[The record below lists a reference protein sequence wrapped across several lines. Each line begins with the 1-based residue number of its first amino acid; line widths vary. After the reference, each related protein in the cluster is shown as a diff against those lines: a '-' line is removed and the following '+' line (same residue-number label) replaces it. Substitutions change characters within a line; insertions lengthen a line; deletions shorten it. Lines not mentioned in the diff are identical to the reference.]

1 MSQQQEA
8 VDPWTTEAKQQQR
21 QKVSELLA
29 EYGKNRTTMVDTI
42 DRHPKGGSKKVT
54 IPYEMDLERAEEVV
68 HEKKVAE
75 EEEYQFHDIFLARP
89 PDAAW
94 NFTRLL
100 SQIWEE
106 PIGKGTKGWFASP
119 PQRITVALN
128 KDEKVSVPWG
138 EMYFSAWETTFHLQP
153 AMHPEYGLSTHISAT
168 GMKKYEADI
177 LNFFVMFKDYLA
189 EHSIYSG
196 KSMRGVTQ
204 EVEFYDPYEVDRE
217 IFAYSQEN
225 FWELKAYVWGL
236 IEHADLI
243 RRSNAGYKLI
253 EVYQTDEQGEQIVK
267 DDEPLTRWVVEEELT
282 TADEV
287 VLRHGVRSERTERTH
302 IKMSNNV
309 LLSGDN
315 GGGKTGACA
324 ITGQYCLEYG
334 YTFVEVNWNEPLSQ
348 ALRFVQ
354 GFNRPAVMVLEDV
367 EHLFKNPDAMEA
379 LLGEFDGMR
388 TKGFEITLLMTTNHI
403 EDIPKS
409 MKGGHRIDHTITIG
423 TLDQPGV
430 QRLIDHQIPT
440 SQRVELDYDVL
451 YDVFQG
457 WMPAFIVRALED
469 VVKFSMIRT
478 GKLGQPVTTED
489 IVAAARAK
497 QASIEQHQLSTD
509 RPERPALEEALEAS
523 VEKVLQRHMVDLD
536 DGEIMVR
543 S

>member
-1 MSQQQEA
+1 
-8 VDPWTTEAKQQQR
+8 
-21 QKVSELLA
+21 
-29 EYGKNRTTMVDTI
+29 
-42 DRHPKGGSKKVT
+42 
-54 IPYEMDLERAEEVV
+54 
-68 HEKKVAE
+68 
-75 EEEYQFHDIFLARP
+75 
-89 PDAAW
+89 
-94 NFTRLL
+94 
-100 SQIWEE
+100 
-106 PIGKGTKGWFASP
+106 
-119 PQRITVALN
+119 
-128 KDEKVSVPWG
+128 
-138 EMYFSAWETTFHLQP
+138 
-153 AMHPEYGLSTHISAT
+153 
-168 GMKKYEADI
+168 
-177 LNFFVMFKDYLA
+177 
-189 EHSIYSG
+189 
-196 KSMRGVTQ
+196 
-204 EVEFYDPYEVDRE
+204 
-217 IFAYSQEN
+217 
-225 FWELKAYVWGL
+225 
-236 IEHADLI
+236 
-243 RRSNAGYKLI
+243 
-253 EVYQTDEQGEQIVK
+253 
-267 DDEPLTRWVVEEELT
+267 
-282 TADEV
+282 
-287 VLRHGVRSERTERTH
+287 
-302 IKMSNNV
+302 
-309 LLSGDN
+309 
-315 GGGKTGACA
+315 
-324 ITGQYCLEYG
+324 
-334 YTFVEVNWNEPLSQ
+334 
-348 ALRFVQ
+348 
-354 GFNRPAVMVLEDV
+354 VMVLEDV

-509 RPERPALEEALEAS
+509 RPEKPALEEALEAS